1 MGELITIDFTSKQR
15 PAAAEALINI
25 VIETLEP
32 DDFADFAEVILSGSE
47 SKYRQLDQDMQEIV
61 CTYRA
66 LIA

>member
-15 PAAAEALINI
+15 PSAAEALINI

-32 DDFADFAEVILSGSE
+32 EDFADFAEAVLSGSE

-61 CTYRA
+61 RTYRA